1 MTKPDNNEYARLMES
16 AAQLMDSVR
25 VTIDQVQDILLR
37 MAELFRGIPS
47 SEIYASMEAKME
59 ELHDMGLG
67 DDKR

>member
-16 AAQLMDSVR
+16 GAQLMDSVR

-47 SEIYASMEAKME
+47 SEVYASMEAKME